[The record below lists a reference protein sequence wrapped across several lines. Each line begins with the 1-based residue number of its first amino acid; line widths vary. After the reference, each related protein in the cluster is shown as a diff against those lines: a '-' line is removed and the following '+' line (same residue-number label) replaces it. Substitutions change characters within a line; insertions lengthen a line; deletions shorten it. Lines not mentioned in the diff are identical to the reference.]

1 MAAARAEPS
10 WSAGA
15 GRALARAA
23 RLIGGLL
30 ATAILLGYAAWPAAA
45 AASLSGGWSHTRV
58 GGGGIG
64 ALSCPTTGLC
74 VALDAIGRAYASTD
88 PTGGAATWKATTIAG
103 IYDLDVLSCASNGV
117 CVVGDQYGNL
127 AATNDAAGGAW
138 TQATPI
144 GNPNV
149 PPPDAF
155 ASVSCQVG
163 LCVAVTQ
170 NGKVVSS
177 TNPAAGASAWRI
189 VRLPHVSLEA
199 ISCPSARLCVALG
212 HTARRS
218 VAITSTDP
226 TGPASAWHSA
236 EVNGGFNAV
245 GGAFN
250 TVGLSCPTTRLC
262 VAVTG
267 FGAQVLSS
275 TDPLGG
281 SRAWRSRT
289 IGGELGGGG
298 GPSEGG
304 GGVSCATT
312 RLCVAVFGL
321 SNTVLTSTD
330 PTGGAGSWVASQIR
344 GTDDLFSLSCPAS
357 TLCAAGAAGGN
368 VLTTTDPAAPAELAP
383 RFSRAALSAAGKRSQ
398 KLTLTVS
405 AAPDAAGIQKL
416 LITQLSNNVILP
428 YSRGR
433 GAVLRGA
440 HGQRLRFT
448 ITRSGAIKL
457 RRPQRRVSITF
468 RGSALQGSRLVTRVR
483 KRRARSLLLEVNETD
498 SQGTTITS
506 TAVVKAS

>member
-1 MAAARAEPS
+1 MAAAGAEPS

-45 AASLSGGWSHTRV
+45 AASRSTLWSPARV
-58 GGGGIG
+58 GGEGIG

-74 VALDAIGRAYASTD
+74 VALDGTGRAYASTD

-103 IYDLDVLSCASNGV
+103 IYDVDVLSCAANGV

-127 AATNDAAGGAW
+127 AATNDAAGGVW

-170 NGKVVSS
+170 TGKVVSS
-177 TNPAAGASAWRI
+177 TNPAAGPSAWRI
-189 VRLPHVSLEA
+189 VRLPHVTLDA
-199 ISCPSARLCVALG
+199 ISCPSAGLCVALG
-212 HTARRS
+212 YTARHS
-218 VAITSTDP
+218 LAITSTDP
-226 TGPASAWHSA
+226 TGPASAWRSS
-236 EVNGGFNAV
+236 EVKGAV
-245 GGAFN
+245 AG
-250 TVGLSCPTTRLC
+250 GLSCPTTKLC

-267 FGAQVLSS
+267 FGARVLSS

-289 IGGELGGGG
+289 IGMELGGVGG
-298 GPSEGG
+298 VYG

-312 RLCVAVFGL
+312 RLCVAVGYG
-321 SNTVLTSTD
+321 SGTALTSTD
-330 PTGGAGSWVASQIR
+330 PTEGAGSWVASQI
-344 GTDDLFSLSCPAS
+344 GPAPNGLSSVSCPAS
-357 TLCAAGAAGGN
+357 TLCAVGGGEGD
-368 VLTTTDPAAPAELAP
+368 VLTTTDPAAPAQLAP

-405 AAPDAAGIQKL
+405 APPAAAGIQKL

-428 YSRGR
+428 YSRGP

-440 HGQRLRFT
+440 HGERLRFT

>member
-1 MAAARAEPS
+1 MAAARAES
-10 WSAGA
+10 FWSAGA

-30 ATAILLGYAAWPAAA
+30 ATAILVGWAAWPPAAA
-45 AASLSGGWSHTRV
+45 AASPSTLWSPTTV

-74 VALDAIGRAYASTD
+74 VALDGIVGRAYASTD
-88 PTGGAATWKATTIAG
+88 PTGGAATWKGTTIAG
-103 IYDLDVLSCASNGV
+103 IYDLDVLSCAANGV

-127 AATNDAAGGAW
+127 AATNDAAGGTW
-138 TQATPI
+138 TAATPI

-149 PPPDAF
+149 PPPNPF

-177 TNPAAGASAWRI
+177 TNPAAGPSAWRI
-189 VRLPHVSLEA
+189 VRLPHVTLEA

-212 HTARRS
+212 YTARHS
-218 VAITSTDP
+218 LAITSTDP
-226 TGPASAWHSA
+226 TGPASAWHSS
-236 EVNGGFNAV
+236 EVKGDV
-245 GGAFN
+245 N
-250 TVGLSCPTTRLC
+250 TVGLSCPTTKLC

-267 FGAQVLSS
+267 SGARVLSS

-330 PTGGAGSWVASQIR
+330 PTAGAGSWVVSQIR
-344 GTDDLFSLSCPAS
+344 ATDDLFSLSCPAS
-357 TLCAAGAAGGN
+357 TLCAAGADAGN

-383 RFSRAALSAAGKRSQ
+383 RFSRAMLSAAGKRSQ
-398 KLTLTVS
+398 KLKLTVS
-405 AAPDAAGIQKL
+405 AAPHAAGIQKL
-416 LITQLSNNVILP
+416 LITQLNNNEILP

-457 RRPQRRVSITF
+457 KRRQRRVSITF
-468 RGSALQGSRLVTRVR
+468 RGPTLRGSRLVTRV
-483 KRRARSLLLEVNETD
+483 KRRRVRSLLLEVKETD
-498 SQGTTITS
+498 AQGMTITS
-506 TAVVKAS
+506 TAVVKVS

>member
-1 MAAARAEPS
+1 MISAARAEPS

-30 ATAILLGYAAWPAAA
+30 ATAILLACTAWPAAA

-127 AATNDAAGGAW
+127 AATNDAAGGVW

-177 TNPAAGASAWRI
+177 TNPAAGPSAWRI

-226 TGPASAWHSA
+226 TGPASAWRSA
-236 EVNGGFNAV
+236 EVKGVAYL
-245 GGAFN
+245 AFAY
-250 TVGLSCPTTRLC
+250 GLSCPTTKLC

-267 FGAQVLSS
+267 LGAQVLSS

-281 SRAWRSRT
+281 SRAWRTRT
-289 IGGELGGGG
+289 IGMELGGLGG
-298 GPSEGG
+298 VDG

-312 RLCVAVFGL
+312 RLCVAVGGL
-321 SNTVLTSTD
+321 GTVLTSTD
-330 PTGGAGSWVASQIR
+330 PTGGAGSWVASQI
-344 GTDDLFSLSCPAS
+344 GPAPNGLSSVSCPAS
-357 TLCAAGAAGGN
+357 TLCAVGGGEGD
-368 VLTTTDPAAPAELAP
+368 VLTTTDPAAPAQLAP

-440 HGQRLRFT
+440 HGERLRFT

-506 TAVVKAS
+506 TAVVKVS